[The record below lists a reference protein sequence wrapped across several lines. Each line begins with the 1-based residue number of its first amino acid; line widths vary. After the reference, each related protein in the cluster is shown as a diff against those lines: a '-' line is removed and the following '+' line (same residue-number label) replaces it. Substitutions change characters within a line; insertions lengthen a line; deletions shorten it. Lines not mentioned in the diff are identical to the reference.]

1 MRRADGKID
10 ENDAVAVRFNDPSEI
25 GKGKKYRGGI
35 IVRMNADRRQR
46 GKRGVCGKDNGAAL
60 IVEDPER
67 ETLPC
72 GSFRYVSSRS
82 AEAKLSF
89 EEPSAAESHLRSTRR
104 SSGTV
109 TR

>member
-35 IVRMNADRRQR
+35 IVRVNADRWQR
-46 GKRGVCGKDNGAAL
+46 GKRGICGEDNGAAL
-60 IVEDPER
+60 IVENPKRGNTALR
-67 ETLPC
+67 ELQVCIEP
-72 GSFRYVSSRS
+72 
-82 AEAKLSF
+82 EAKLSF
-89 EEPSAAESHLRSTRR
+89 EELSAAESHLRSTRR